1 MIIAGIPESGETRIA
16 TALIG
21 CGRWGRNIGRVL
33 SQLGSLEL
41 IVDPAADQLRD
52 YAAEISANTS
62 ANLDDAFGP
71 DIAAVAI
78 AAPAVDHARLVRL
91 ALEAGKHVFVEK
103 PLALNV
109 GEAEGIADEARK
121 RGLVLMVGHL
131 LQYHPAFIR
140 LREIIAEGAIGDIRH
155 ITSNRLNSGA
165 IRTEENALWSMG
177 PHDFSMILALAA
189 RPPISVESLAVR
201 VVRHTTPDQ
210 FMVQMRF
217 SDTLTAQASVSW
229 MSPYKEHR
237 LVVLGSTGAI
247 VFEDTA
253 PSRDRKLL
261 LYRDYV
267 DDNGSTPQFVK
278 AAGEPV
284 DYPAEEPLAAEM
296 QWFLDSVRGLKTPRT
311 GPEEAIPVLELLW
324 RAERAALPL
333 RQIADA

>member
-1 MIIAGIPESGETRIA
+1 MITTAAPKAGETPVR

-33 SQLGSLEL
+33 AQLGSLKL
-41 IVDPAADQLRD
+41 IVDPAAEQLRD
-52 YAAEISANTS
+52 YADGLSADVSSDLNDAFQNDISA
-62 ANLDDAFGP
+62 
-71 DIAAVAI
+71 IAI
-78 AAPAVDHARLVRL
+78 AAPAVDHGRLARL

-109 GEAEGIADEARK
+109 GEAQELAEEAER

-131 LQYHPAFIR
+131 LQYHPAFTR
-140 LREIIAEGAIGDIRH
+140 LKEVVAEGAIGEIRH

-177 PHDFSMILALAA
+177 PHDFSMILALAG
-189 RPPISVESLAVR
+189 RQPLSVHSLAVR
-201 VVRHTTPDQ
+201 VVRAVTPDQ

-217 SDTLTAQASVSW
+217 SNSLTAQASVSW

-237 LVVLGSTGAI
+237 LVVLGTTGAI

-253 PSRDRKLL
+253 ASADRKLL

-267 DDNGSTPQFVK
+267 DDKGGAPRFVK
-278 AAGEPV
+278 GAGEPI
-284 DYPAEEPLAAEM
+284 DYPTGEPLVAEM

-324 RAERAALPL
+324 RAERAATPHE
-333 RQIADA
+333 QVA